1 MDLCYFLQPALGSA
15 TRRGN
20 NETQL
25 SALDIPVMY
34 QYHCTSSNNS
44 EHTEVLY
51 RNSRGKS
58 STGMQKGQVLIHSSV
73 LHKNIAAV
81 QVLLQNIVVVLQDG
95 HRRRGRTDLPYSTLY
110 SSKKQSAI

>member
-1 MDLCYFLQPALGSA
+1 MDLFYFLQAALGSA

-81 QVLLQNIVVVLQDG
+81 QVLLQTIVLQDG